1 MRKGALSLSV
11 TAIVIIVIAF
21 VVLGLGLTLTKTI
34 FKGAMKKIPEA
45 IALTELEAE
54 PTAERPIVFPDSI
67 DIKQK
72 KIETLKVGVYN
83 RYADTKYEAF
93 LNITNC
99 ITEEGN
105 KVTENL
111 PTITAISQDIP
122 PGEARAYKAILK
134 ENGLRLGRY
143 ICEIAVYSTVT
154 EDTTET
160 IKKFESKQF
169 FLQVTS

>member
-54 PTAERPIVFPDSI
+54 PTAEKPIVFPDTI
-67 DIKQK
+67 DIKRNK
-72 KIETLKVGVYN
+72 METLKVGVYN
-83 RYADTKYEAF
+83 RRTATLTNAT
-93 LNITNC
+93 LNITEC
-99 ITEEGN
+99 IDSNGN
-105 KVTENL
+105 QVSDI
-111 PTITAISQDIP
+111 PTLTAIAQEIS
-122 PGEARAYKAILK
+122 PGEAKAYKAIIK
-134 ENGLRLGRY
+134 ENGLKPGRY
-143 ICEIAVYSTVT
+143 ICKLVVNAVLGEGTEAQEI
-154 EDTTET
+154 
-160 IKKFESKQF
+160 ESKQF

>member
-54 PTAERPIVFPDSI
+54 PTAERPIVFPDTI
-67 DIKQK
+67 DIKRNK
-72 KIETLKVGVYN
+72 METLKVGVYN
-83 RYADTKYEAF
+83 RRTATLKNAI
-93 LNITNC
+93 LNITEC
-99 ITEEGN
+99 IDSNGN
-105 KVTENL
+105 PVSAI
-111 PTITAISQDIP
+111 PTLTAIAQEID
-122 PGEARAYKAILK
+122 PGEAKAYKAIIQ
-134 ENGLRLGRY
+134 ENGLPPGRY
-143 ICEIAVYSTVT
+143 ICKLVVNAILGGETGAQEI
-154 EDTTET
+154 
-160 IKKFESKQF
+160 ESKQF